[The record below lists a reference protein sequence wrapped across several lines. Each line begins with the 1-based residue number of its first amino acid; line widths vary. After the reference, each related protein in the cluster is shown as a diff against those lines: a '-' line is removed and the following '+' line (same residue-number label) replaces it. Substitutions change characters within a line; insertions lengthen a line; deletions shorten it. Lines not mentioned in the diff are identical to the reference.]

1 MVVGAM
7 TYLYRRLGGAYPV
20 AFLAVELQTA
30 LLIVAGTL
38 GLFSFYYE
46 GSWAEYL
53 TVLGLALV
61 LTELTIL
68 ATLYRARPLIRPI
81 REWID
86 GARDPE
92 STERAWAATID
103 LPPRLIKQ
111 ALVAPVVFSVFP
123 ICIGGIA
130 ILGLAWYSIFPL
142 LAGSAIA
149 IGYSTMLHYL
159 ATEAAMRP
167 VLLEIGSDAAPRL
180 SSDFWAVPLSWRLL
194 VALPMINLITGLV
207 VAALTSSGDGAS
219 DLGLDVIVALLV
231 STTIALEL
239 TVLLSKSILS
249 PLGDLG
255 RALQRVRDGDYEAA
269 VTVTTGDEIG
279 ELAASFNRMVAGLAE
294 RERIREAFGT
304 YVDREIAEYILS
316 EGFSE
321 EGVELEVT
329 VMFCDVRD
337 FTEFAADATPAEV
350 VAALNR
356 LFEVIVPIIAGQGGH
371 IDKFEGD
378 GLLAVFGAPEPF
390 ADHADRAVR
399 AACEIGVEVNERDRA
414 GGLRVGVGV
423 NSGKVIAGAVGG
435 AGRLNFSVIG
445 GAVNVASRVEART
458 RETDDDI
465 LITQETWVRL
475 SHEFEAENRG
485 KVELRGLSEPVAL
498 YAPKLA
504 GRPESALSPRVL
516 ERSQRRRP
524 RGAAWWRLGTDPGE
538 MIRGGA
544 SSVRGGL
551 RRRT

>member
-7 TYLYRRLGGAYPV
+7 TLLYRRLGGAYPIV
-20 AFLAVELQTA
+20 FLAVELQSA

-46 GSWAEYL
+46 GSWSEYL
-53 TVLGLALV
+53 SVLGLALV

-81 REWID
+81 REWIE

-92 STERAWAATID
+92 STARAWSATIN
-103 LPPRLIKQ
+103 LPPRLIKR
-111 ALVAPVVFSVFP
+111 ALVLPVVFSVFP

-130 ILGLAWYSIFPL
+130 IVGLAWYSIFPL
-142 LAGSAIA
+142 LAGSAVA

-159 ATEAAMRP
+159 TTEAGMRP
-167 VLLEIGSDAAPRL
+167 VLLDIDSAAAPRT
-180 SSDFWAVPLSWRLL
+180 SSDFWTVPLRWRLL

-207 VAALTSSGDGAS
+207 VAALTSSGGGAS

-239 TVLLSKSILS
+239 TVLLSHSILS
-249 PLGDLG
+249 PLDDLG
-255 RALQRVRDGDYEAA
+255 RAVERVRDGNYDAT

-279 ELAASFNRMVAGLAE
+279 ELAASFNQMVEGLAE

-304 YVDREIAEYILS
+304 YLDREIAEYILS

-321 EGVELEVT
+321 EGVEVEVT
-329 VMFCDVRD
+329 VMFCDVRE
-337 FTEFAADATPAEV
+337 FTEFASGATPAEV

-356 LFEVIVPIIAGQGGH
+356 LFELIVPLIAGHGGH

-390 ADHADRAVR
+390 PDHADRAVR
-399 AACEIGVEVNERDRA
+399 AACEIAAEVNRRDRA
-414 GGLRVGVGV
+414 DGLRVGVGV
-423 NSGKVIAGAVGG
+423 NSGLVIAGAIGG

-445 GAVNVASRVEART
+445 DVVNVASRVEAQT
-458 RETDDDI
+458 RETGDDI
-465 LITQETWVRL
+465 LITQDTWKRL
-475 SHEFEAENRG
+475 SARFEAESRG
-485 KVELRGLSEPVAL
+485 QVELRGLAEPVRI
-498 YAPKLA
+498 YAPRRAEL
-504 GRPESALSPRVL
+504 SALGSRTPA
-516 ERSQRRRP
+516 EP
-524 RGAAWWRLGTDPGE
+524 AARGAAPRSPREW
-538 MIRGGA
+538 
-544 SSVRGGL
+544 V